1 MVASSV
7 GNLFSSSAHMC
18 SYVQLVPIMNA
29 LVCLCPQPH
38 YDTSG
43 LPWSLC
49 RSSSGPSA
57 RAILL
62 VQHSSNTTRS
72 TFPHRAHLIRLPPFP
87 NFPPL
92 TASPALSPSNNTR
105 AHTHTHTHTHT
116 QHTTHTCKPQLQPDQ
131 GSHLSKRHRQT
142 AQNCV
147 VGADARARNHARQ
160 RRAVALPGITK
171 HRPARLYRCRRSEA
185 RKSGGARAAQ
195 RWEAFSLGRRQGQV
209 QAWTL
214 EGCLRIW

>member
-72 TFPHRAHLIRLPPFP
+72 TFPHRAHLLRLPLFP
-87 NFPPL
+87 TFRSPRRPL
-92 TASPALSPSNNTR
+92 SLHPTIR
-105 AHTHTHTHTHT
+105 THTHTHNTPH
-116 QHTTHTCKPQLQPDQ
+116 THTCKPQLQPDQ
-131 GSHLSKRHRQT
+131 GSHLSKRHRQM

>member
-1 MVASSV
+1 M
-7 GNLFSSSAHMC
+7 
-18 SYVQLVPIMNA
+18 
-29 LVCLCPQPH
+29 LVCLCPQTH
-38 YDTSG
+38 HDTSG

-49 RSSSGPSA
+49 RSSSDPSA

-62 VQHSSNTTRS
+62 VQHS
-72 TFPHRAHLIRLPPFP
+72 PIV
-87 NFPPL
+87 L
-92 TASPALSPSNNTR
+92 TSFASPFSQLFAHRVARSLFIQQY
-105 AHTHTHTHTHT
+105 AHTHTHNTPH
-116 QHTTHTCKPQLQPDQ
+116 THTCKPQLQPDQ
-131 GSHLSKRHRQT
+131 GSHLSKRHRQM